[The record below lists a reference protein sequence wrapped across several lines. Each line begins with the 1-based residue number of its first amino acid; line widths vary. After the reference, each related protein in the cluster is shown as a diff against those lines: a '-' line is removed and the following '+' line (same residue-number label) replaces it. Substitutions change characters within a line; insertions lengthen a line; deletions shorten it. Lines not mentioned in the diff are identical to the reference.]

1 MKKITTFTIF
11 LLCLGLLSAQESV
24 KADNEN
30 ISEITAEFSFTDS
43 TETYSETYSENSES
57 SEKNEEFKNKNSD
70 NNIESTTTDS
80 EIKSDSEIKT
90 KESTTEKPPYI
101 ALPYPGMDR
110 PEVQKFRDQY
120 LSPKWTQLLYIYLER
135 GMEYRLYVRKSI
147 QDKELPEILE
157 YLPIVES
164 NYITTAKSSS
174 GAIGMWQFMANS
186 VYPFLELNDFVD
198 QRLDPW
204 KSTDAALK
212 KLTDNYN
219 YFGDWLIA
227 IGAYNCGIGAMNKA
241 IKKAG
246 TKDFWELVESKAL
259 SGQTAN
265 YVPKLLAIADL
276 AINAEYYGIDIPNH
290 NEEFEYLS
298 NEKEANFDY
307 ITVSNAYS
315 LAQLAQEIRLD
326 QKTMN
331 RLNPSYI
338 TGMTHPSKKSDIRLP
353 LGMKESAEA
362 ALKKMEPIDFP
373 FKYTV
378 VAGDSLWSIS
388 RRYGISVQS
397 ICDINGIKENAILR
411 IGKTLYIPAKK
422 SDD

>member
-1 MKKITTFTIF
+1 MKKLATILFISSLLTFIY
-11 LLCLGLLSAQESV
+11 GQESV
-24 KADNEN
+24 KEDNEPH
-30 ISEITAEFSFTDS
+30 SQITAENSFTGA
-43 TETYSETYSENSES
+43 EES
-57 SEKNEEFKNKNSD
+57 YVEDELYVP
-70 NNIESTTTDS
+70 ESLPSVSPS
-80 EIKSDSEIKT
+80 EINEAIVLDAPETTITENTEETSEIAEEK
-90 KESTTEKPPYI
+90 EKPEYI
-101 ALPYPGMDR
+101 PLPYPGMDR

-120 LSPKWTQLLYIYLER
+120 LSPKWSQLLYVYLER
-135 GMEYRLYVRKSI
+135 GMEYRLYVRKAI
-147 QDKELPEILE
+147 HDKEMPEILE
-157 YLPIVES
+157 YLPVVES

-219 YFGDWLIA
+219 YFGDWLLA

-241 IKKAG
+241 IKKG
-246 TKDFWELVESKAL
+246 GSRDFWELVEAKAL

-276 AINAEYYGIDIPNH
+276 ATNAEYYGIDIPNH
-290 NEEFEYLS
+290 NEEYEFLC
-298 NEKEANFDY
+298 NEKEGNFDY
-307 ITVSNAYS
+307 ITVTNAYS
-315 LAQLAQEIRLD
+315 LSQLAQEIRLD
-326 QKTMN
+326 SKTMT
-331 RLNPSYI
+331 RLNPSY
-338 TGMTHPSKKSDIRLP
+338 TLGMTHPSKKSDIRLP
-353 LGMKESAEA
+353 LGMKAAAEE
-362 ALKKMEPIDFP
+362 ALKKIGTIEFP

-388 RRYGISVQS
+388 RKYGVTVQQ
-397 ICDINGIKENAILR
+397 ICELNGIQENAILR
-411 IGKTLYIPAKK
+411 IGKNLYIPQKK

>member
-1 MKKITTFTIF
+1 MKRFSTLVLIYCITSLTFIY
-11 LLCLGLLSAQESV
+11 SQESV
-24 KADNEN
+24 REDNEPH
-30 ISEITAEFSFTDS
+30 SQITAENSFTDS
-43 TETYSETYSENSES
+43 EETYVEDELYVPETLNAVEPAELVEAVVLDAPEEETQP
-57 SEKNEEFKNKNSD
+57 EK
-70 NNIESTTTDS
+70 
-80 EIKSDSEIKT
+80 IKPE
-90 KESTTEKPPYI
+90 YI
-101 ALPYPGMDR
+101 PLPYPGMDR

-120 LSPKWTQLLYIYLER
+120 LSPKWAQLLYVYLER
-135 GMEYRLYVRKSI
+135 GMEYRLYVRKAI
-147 QDKELPEILE
+147 NDKEMPEILE
-157 YLPIVES
+157 YLPVVES

-219 YFGDWLIA
+219 YFGDWLLA

-246 TKDFWELVESKAL
+246 TRDFWELVEAKAL

-276 AINAEYYGIDIPNH
+276 ATNSEYYGIDIPNH
-290 NEEFEYLS
+290 NEEYEFLC
-298 NEKEANFDY
+298 NEKEGNFDY
-307 ITVSNAYS
+307 ITVTNAYS
-315 LAQLAQEIRLD
+315 LSQLAQEIRLD
-326 QKTMN
+326 SKTMT

-338 TGMTHPSKKSDIRLP
+338 LGMTHPSKKSDIRLP
-353 LGMKESAEA
+353 LGMKGTAEE
-362 ALKKMEPIDFP
+362 ALKKIGTIEFP

-388 RRYGISVQS
+388 RKYGVTVQQ
-397 ICDINGIKENAILR
+397 ICELNGIQENTILR
-411 IGKTLYIPAKK
+411 IGKNLYIPQKK